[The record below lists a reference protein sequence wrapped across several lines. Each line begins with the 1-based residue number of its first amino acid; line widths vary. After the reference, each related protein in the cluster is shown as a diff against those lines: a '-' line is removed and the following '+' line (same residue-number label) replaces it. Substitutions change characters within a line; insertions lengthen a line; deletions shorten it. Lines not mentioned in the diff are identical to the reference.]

1 MIIMV
6 PDPLGPA
13 LSLVIKSGTALSKME
28 ISYMTALKGQDLDF
42 FYVPIRTYILLKGRI
57 GSLIR
62 VLIQPFK
69 NP

>member
-28 ISYMTALKGQDLDF
+28 ISYMTALKGQDLGF
-42 FYVPIRTYILLKGRI
+42 FLC
-57 GSLIR
+57 S
-62 VLIQPFK
+62 
-69 NP
+69 NPDLHPPERSDRKFNSSTDTTI